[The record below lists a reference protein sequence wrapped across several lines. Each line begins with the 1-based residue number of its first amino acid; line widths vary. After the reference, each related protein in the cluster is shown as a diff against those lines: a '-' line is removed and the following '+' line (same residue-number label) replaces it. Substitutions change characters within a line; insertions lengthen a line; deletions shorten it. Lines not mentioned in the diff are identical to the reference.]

1 MDPIDRSL
9 IPTIHDLGRARAE
22 GSDEARALRAFD
34 AYFLGELLKRSAP
47 ENPSGL
53 FDGGQAG
60 RMYRDHLYDEL
71 ARMRPDSP
79 LAPKALFQ
87 SARVLRD
94 YANQGADA
102 TVAAAIAP
110 AAGAGIALV
119 AFAPGAAVGAWT
131 ARARGRPAASRRHRP
146 GSGARGHPGLA
157 RAPGGARAP
166 A

>member
-71 ARMRPDSP
+71 ARIIAGRGDFG
-79 LAPKALFQ
+79 LASSLSGRLDA
-87 SARVLRD
+87 AAETLRD
-94 YANQGADA
+94 EQEVSEPNTRSEQ
-102 TVAAAIAP
+102 T
-110 AAGAGIALV
+110 
-119 AFAPGAAVGAWT
+119 
-131 ARARGRPAASRRHRP
+131 R
-146 GSGARGHPGLA
+146 
-157 RAPGGARAP
+157 
-166 A
+166 